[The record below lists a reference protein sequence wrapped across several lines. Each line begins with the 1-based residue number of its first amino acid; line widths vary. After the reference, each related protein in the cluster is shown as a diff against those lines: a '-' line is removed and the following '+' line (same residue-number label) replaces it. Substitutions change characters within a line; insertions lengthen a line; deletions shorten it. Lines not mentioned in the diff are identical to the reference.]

1 MNPIF
6 RTLQW
11 YFNKRS
17 LPLWCIFLLDGIILF
32 LSGIVSYWTFHN
44 VAVLLENFWQVSN
57 TLLVFVVL
65 SIIGTRIFHTYS
77 GILRYS
83 SFVDLQR
90 VAYAN
95 IVSAG
100 IALLAHFWMYQAPK
114 EYLAHMNTREILTMF
129 FLATMLMWALRIL
142 VKNVYDVL
150 SNTKRTIRVLIYG
163 AMSGGVG
170 LAKNVR
176 SQKPSRYRIKGFI
189 THDPRY
195 RHNRLLG
202 EKVYSLEDDLEQ
214 IIKDN
219 NIEGILV
226 APNRTNEFRNQEKL
240 QDILIENGV
249 KIFMAQNAQEWI
261 NMETSEYTDTDKL
274 EATPAMQDVNL
285 KEVSVED
292 LLPREEIKVDM
303 ESVEKE
309 LRGKSILIT
318 GAAGSIGSE
327 MVRQVASFKPALM
340 ILIDQAET
348 PEHDIRL
355 LMEKNHPEIRTE
367 TIVTSIC
374 KKDRMERIF
383 ADYRPDYV
391 FHAAA
396 YKHVPM
402 MENNPT
408 EAVQNNIYGTKVIAD
423 LAHKYGTK
431 KFVMVSTD
439 KAVNPTNV
447 MGCSKRI
454 CEIYVQA
461 LNKVSKTQFV
471 TTRFGNVLGS
481 NGSVIP
487 LFKEQI
493 KNGGPVTVTHPNI
506 IRYFMLIPEACK
518 LVLEAGT
525 KGHGGEI
532 FVFDMGKPVK
542 IADLAQRMIKL
553 SGAQNVKI
561 QFTGLRAGEK
571 LYEEVLNEEENTLP
585 SFHEKIRIAQ
595 VREYEYKH
603 VDKDIEKLIA
613 ISGKFDDL
621 ATVRKMKEIVPEY
634 KSNNSIYEELDH

>member
-189 THDPRY
+189 IHDPRY

-214 IIKDN
+214 II
-219 NIEGILV
+219 
-226 APNRTNEFRNQEKL
+226 
-240 QDILIENGV
+240 
-249 KIFMAQNAQEWI
+249 
-261 NMETSEYTDTDKL
+261 
-274 EATPAMQDVNL
+274 
-285 KEVSVED
+285 
-292 LLPREEIKVDM
+292 
-303 ESVEKE
+303 
-309 LRGKSILIT
+309 
-318 GAAGSIGSE
+318 
-327 MVRQVASFKPALM
+327 
-340 ILIDQAET
+340 
-348 PEHDIRL
+348 
-355 LMEKNHPEIRTE
+355 
-367 TIVTSIC
+367 
-374 KKDRMERIF
+374 
-383 ADYRPDYV
+383 
-391 FHAAA
+391 
-396 YKHVPM
+396 
-402 MENNPT
+402 
-408 EAVQNNIYGTKVIAD
+408 
-423 LAHKYGTK
+423 
-431 KFVMVSTD
+431 
-439 KAVNPTNV
+439 
-447 MGCSKRI
+447 
-454 CEIYVQA
+454 
-461 LNKVSKTQFV
+461 
-471 TTRFGNVLGS
+471 
-481 NGSVIP
+481 
-487 LFKEQI
+487 
-493 KNGGPVTVTHPNI
+493 
-506 IRYFMLIPEACK
+506 
-518 LVLEAGT
+518 
-525 KGHGGEI
+525 
-532 FVFDMGKPVK
+532 
-542 IADLAQRMIKL
+542 
-553 SGAQNVKI
+553 
-561 QFTGLRAGEK
+561 
-571 LYEEVLNEEENTLP
+571 
-585 SFHEKIRIAQ
+585 
-595 VREYEYKH
+595 
-603 VDKDIEKLIA
+603 
-613 ISGKFDDL
+613 
-621 ATVRKMKEIVPEY
+621 
-634 KSNNSIYEELDH
+634 